1 MIKTLKLSNFTVFKE
16 AELEFSPGLN
26 VIVGE
31 NGTGKS
37 HLLKLA
43 YSLLRTEATISE
55 KSSASD
61 FSHHLYPQASE
72 IFGQPFEQC
81 LRQNESNLTLTS
93 SWGNSGLIGLSITKA
108 IETVYVSKPQ
118 NYVHNKV
125 SLPLFIPPKEILSIY
140 AGFRAALKSRE
151 LAFDMT
157 YLDLA
162 EALDNAPY
170 KGEKLAEVQPL
181 YAPLEELVHAQ
192 VERDTA
198 GNFVFSK
205 QDATQQK
212 VSTHAQMAAEGHRKL
227 GMLSYLIKN
236 GSLKKGS
243 SLFWDEPEANMNPKL
258 LVALARAITE
268 LSKIMQIT
276 IATHSLFLLRELE
289 ILQQEKALVGAKYF
303 GLHFSDDGV
312 TVVQGEDSNSIGDIA
327 ALDTSIEQ
335 ADRYL
340 SLD

>member
-43 YSLLRTEATISE
+43 YTILRSCVASKVYDDTYESTINAMVAQDLM
-55 KSSASD
+55 K
-61 FSHHLYPQASE
+61 
-72 IFGQPFEQC
+72 IFACKVDALF
-81 LRQNESNLTLTS
+81 RKNSNKLEVES
-93 SWGNSGLIGLSITKA
+93 SWGRQGELSFTIFKDSMLGLRSF
-108 IETVYVSKPQ
+108 SKEKI
-118 NYVHNKV
+118 VT
-125 SLPLFIPPKEILSIY
+125 PLFIPPKEIISIY
-140 AGFRAALKSRE
+140 KGFRAAVKNRE
-151 LAFDMT
+151 LAFDYT
-157 YLDLA
+157 YHDLA
-162 EALDNAPY
+162 EALDNAPFTGKKFKEAQDVLKIIENLLNATIVRDEGGNFY
-170 KGEKLAEVQPL
+170 FV
-181 YAPLEELVHAQ
+181 PLENKE
-192 VERDTA
+192 
-198 GNFVFSK
+198 NFQSHGI
-205 QDATQQK
+205 
-212 VSTHAQMAAEGHRKL
+212 HAQMSAEGHRKF
-227 GMLSYLIKN
+227 GMLAYLIIN
-236 GSLKKGS
+236 GCIRNGTSI
-243 SLFWDEPEANMNPKL
+243 FWDEPEATMNPKL
-258 LVALARAITE
+258 LILLARIITE
-268 LSKIMQIT
+268 LSKITQIT

-312 TVVQGEDSNSIGDIA
+312 TVTQGDDSNSIGDIA